1 MHFKITD
8 WLPTTLEEVQK
19 RGWDCLDVI
28 LFTGDAY
35 VDHPAFGAAVI
46 GRTLEAIGLKVAIV
60 PQPNWRDDLRDFKK
74 LGIPK
79 LFFAVTSGN
88 MDSMVNHY
96 TANKRLRS
104 DDAYTPDNKAGFRP
118 DYATY
123 VYTNILKQIYPQ
135 TPVIIGGIEASLRR
149 FTHYDYWQ
157 DKLKPSILAECNAD
171 LLIYGNGE
179 YVLKELVDLLQSG
192 RKINQIKEL
201 KQTAFLVQQKEFD
214 KKNAIVLHSFEDCI
228 KDKRKFAENFKNI
241 EIQSNSLAPKQ
252 IIEPF
257 ANSFVVVNEPKT
269 EYSQEEIDTPFD
281 LPYTRLPHPKYA
293 KRGKIPA
300 YEMIRH
306 SINIHR
312 GCFGGCSF
320 CTISAHQGKFI
331 LSRSEKSILQE
342 IDKIA
347 KSPDF
352 YGHITDLG
360 GPSANMYKMKGN
372 NIEQCKK
379 CIRFSCIFPS
389 ICTNLNTDHTPL
401 NNLYKKAWE
410 NPKIKFITIGS
421 GIRYDLLFN
430 KEKKISGDKLTYL
443 QLLIKKFISG
453 RLKVAPEHISD
464 NVLKLMRK
472 PNFDFFILFKKFFDD
487 INRKD
492 NKSQQLIPYF
502 ISSHPGSKLEDMA
515 ELAVETKVLNFKLEQ
530 VQDFTPTPLTASS
543 VMYYTG
549 LEPYTM
555 EKVFIAISKQEKLE
569 QRMFFFWY
577 KPENQQQIKSKL
589 FQIRRQDLIN
599 KLFSKK

>member
-1 MHFKITD
+1 MYFKIID

-19 RGWDCLDVI
+19 RSWSYLDVI

-46 GRTLEAIGLKVAIV
+46 ARTLEALGLKVAIV
-60 PQPNWRDDLRDFKK
+60 AQPNWRDDLRDFKK
-74 LGIPK
+74 LGTPR

-104 DDAYTPDNKAGFRP
+104 DDAYTPNNKAGFRP
-118 DYATY
+118 NYATY
-123 VYTNILKQIYPQ
+123 VYTNILKKLFPQ
-135 TPVIIGGIEASLRR
+135 TPIIIGGIEASLRR

-179 YVLKELVDLLQSG
+179 YVLKELVEELQKGTSI
-192 RKINQIKEL
+192 KQIRNL
-201 KQTAFLVQQKEFD
+201 KQTAFVVQQKDFD
-214 KKNAIVLHSFEDCI
+214 TKEAIMLHSFEQCQ

-241 EIQSNSLAPKQ
+241 EIQSNSLLPRR
-252 IIEPF
+252 IIEPY
-257 ANSFVVVNEPKT
+257 ANKYVVVNQPKT
-269 EYSQEEIDTPFD
+269 EFTQQEIDAPFD
-281 LPYTRLPHPKYA
+281 LPYTRMPHPKYS

-306 SINIHR
+306 SVNIHR

-331 LSRSEKSILQE
+331 LSRSQKSILKE
-342 IDKIA
+342 IEKITNT
-347 KSPDF
+347 PDF

-360 GPSANMYKMKGN
+360 GPSANMYAMKGK
-372 NIEQCKK
+372 NIELCNK
-379 CIRFSCIFPS
+379 CTRFSCIFPK
-389 ICTNLNTDHTPL
+389 ICSNLNSDHSAL
-401 NNLYKKAWE
+401 NNLYKKASE

-421 GIRYDLLFN
+421 GIRYDLLFD
-430 KEKKISGDKLTYL
+430 KDKKIEADKLTYL
-443 QLLIKKFISG
+443 QELVKNYVSG
-453 RLKVAPEHISD
+453 RLKVAPEHTSD

-472 PNFDFFILFKKFFDD
+472 PSFEYFVLFKKYFDE
-487 INRKD
+487 INRKE
-492 NKSQQLIPYF
+492 NKNQQLIPYF

-515 ELAVETKVLNFKLEQ
+515 QLSIETKYLNFKLEQ
-530 VQDFTPTPLTASS
+530 VQDFTPTPLTAAS
-543 VMYYTG
+543 VMYYSG

-555 EKVFIAISKQEKLE
+555 EKVFVATSKQDKLE

-577 KPENQQQIKSKL
+577 KQENQQQIKSKL
-589 FQIRRQDLIN
+589 FQIKRQDLIN
-599 KLFSKK
+599 KIFSKN